1 MTNEPFNL
9 DRFVE
14 AQDGVLGFQRALKEL
29 RDGRKLSHWIWWVFP
44 QIAGLGTSQASRFY
58 AISSL
63 EEARDYLQH
72 PVLGPRLREATTALL
87 GHAALGARAVLGAD
101 DIKLRSCMTLFLRVA
116 PHERLFRNV
125 IDTFFEG
132 TGDPLTERL
141 LDAN

>member
-1 MTNEPFNL
+1 MTRIDFNL

-14 AQDGVLGFQRALKEL
+14 AQDEGMGFQRAVIEL
-29 RDGRKLSHWIWWVFP
+29 RRGRKLSHWIWWVFP
-44 QIAGLGTSQASRFY
+44 QIAGLGTSQTSRFY

-101 DIKLRSCMTLFLRVA
+101 DVKLRSCMTLFWRAA
-116 PHERLFRNV
+116 PHEQLFRNV

-132 TGDPLTERL
+132 TPDQLTERL
-141 LDAN
+141 LDAD